1 MGDQKCPAQVDSR
14 QKEGKT
20 KGHDPFNNN
29 NNNKMS
35 VPSKEDLWKGA
46 EVKKLTDN
54 QGWIVEITGLDS
66 KMHTVYARA
75 ARTTDYT
82 VSTHPTPSVREV
94 VESVVDVAW
103 KHIAKHILED
113 KDKDEILRLD
123 LNHWNQGAFPP
134 ASQLLELGA
143 VWLVNETSFLQQQLE
158 TNKKGHHHHR
168 HTSTK
173 KKRLTSEEDG
183 DRKPDWND
191 YVLRV
196 HYAPSR

>member
-1 MGDQKCPAQVDSR
+1 MGDHKHPVQVDSR
-14 QKEGKT
+14 QTKGKT
-20 KGHDPFNNN
+20 KGLEHSNSS
-29 NNNKMS
+29 KS

-46 EVKKLTDN
+46 DVKTLADN
-54 QGWIVEITGLDS
+54 NGWIVEMTGLDS

-75 ARTTDYT
+75 VQTTDYKA
-82 VSTHPTPSVREV
+82 SAHPTPSVRQV
-94 VESVVDVAW
+94 VESVVDIAW
-103 KHIAKHILED
+103 KHVAKHILEA

-123 LNHWNQGAFPP
+123 LDHWNQGAFPP

-143 VWLVNETSFLQQQLE
+143 VWLVNETSFLQQQSSE
-158 TNKKGHHHHR
+158 ICSNTKHKKGHHH
-168 HTSTK
+168 TK

-183 DRKPDWND
+183 NRTPDWND